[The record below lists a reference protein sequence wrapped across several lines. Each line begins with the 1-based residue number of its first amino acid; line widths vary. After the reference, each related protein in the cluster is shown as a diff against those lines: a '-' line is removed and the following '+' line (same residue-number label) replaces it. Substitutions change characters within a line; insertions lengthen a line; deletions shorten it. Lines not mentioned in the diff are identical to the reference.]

1 MPWLPLPT
9 SMERLDFSR
18 QSSSPSAES
27 LSNDNILLFTVY
39 YVLQYKIG
47 TWYMVPV
54 PGSTAVLPF
63 RQPRPNNDGAAGE
76 MQLLPQEAPGL
87 GFFFDPQ

>member
-1 MPWLPLPT
+1 M
-9 SMERLDFSR
+9 
-18 QSSSPSAES
+18 
-27 LSNDNILLFTVY
+27 LFTLY

-54 PGSTAVLPF
+54 PGSTAVL
-63 RQPRPNNDGAAGE
+63 RPNNDGAAGE

-87 GFFFDPQ
+87 AFFFDPQ